1 LRQTR
6 SIAGQS
12 FNDLSGSTVK
22 ADAARNSFGTSGK
35 NILWAVVDTGIDK
48 THPHFQKHKNLDLSD
63 PLSHR
68 DFTRGGATDLAA
80 SACID
85 NFVTKLLQIGV
96 LSRTATADEL
106 VRLKAYTVAALSREP
121 GGRAYMIGDRLSR
134 FGLEV
139 LRNDA
144 AATERRMV
152 LRRVVSDIQESCN
165 LAVLYKGALIYLDC
179 IEANWPLRLQIPV
192 GSTSMPP
199 HCCASGKLLLAHL
212 PIADRQRLLEVM
224 ALERFT
230 MRTITD
236 RQVLSS
242 ELDRIVKA
250 GYAVDNEEYVLG
262 VACVAVPVRNRPGE
276 IVAAVAVQGATAR
289 LSLMRA
295 IEFVPRLQAAAAEIG
310 STFG

>member
-1 LRQTR
+1 MKSANLSLVGEPRE
-6 SIAGQS
+6 IANETS
-12 FNDLSGSTVK
+12 STLK
-22 ADAARNSFGTSGK
+22 ALGVLEVLVRAAR
-35 NILWAVVDTGIDK
+35 AVT
-48 THPHFQKHKNLDLSD
+48 LSELMQATEL
-63 PLSHR
+63 PKPTLHR
-68 DFTRGGATDLAA
+68 VLALFEEA
-80 SACID
+80 G
-85 NFVTKLLQIGV
+85 F
-96 LSRTATADEL
+96 
-106 VRLKAYTVAALSREP
+106 LSREP

-165 LAVLYKGALIYLDC
+165 LAVLYKGALIYLDR
-179 IEANWPLRLQIPV
+179 IEASWPLRLQIPV
-192 GSTSMPP
+192 GGTSMPP

-236 RQVLSS
+236 RQVLNS

-289 LSLMRA
+289 LPLMRA